1 MNLCLSIR
9 KTECGHHQPTRF
21 WYLLNVSVSEKSI
34 LKHISDIIYIIY
46 LPPVS
51 KNAVEAGGKGEVQK
65 FRNPVSLSFVSSA
78 QFLKVLYTFCPGTPT
93 DTAQTWVTLPSS
105 DVLHKTPRQDH
116 GTLRFSLPKVCP
128 ARSQVLG
135 TWRTRLRPVHQ
146 GSSIP
151 SL

>member
-51 KNAVEAGGKGEVQK
+51 KNAVEAGGKGEIQK
-65 FRNPVSLSFVSSA
+65 FRNPGSLSFVSSA

-128 ARSQVLG
+128 ARSQVPG
-135 TWRTRLRPVHQ
+135 T
-146 GSSIP
+146 
-151 SL
+151 